1 MIIDN
6 YRKQVITHQ
15 QNIAKLQA
23 DIGRLAVKAAA
34 AMKKKMML
42 RLRQV
47 APPHFRQ
54 ETSNSEK
61 QIVKL
66 VSTVRY

>member
-23 DIGRLAVKAAA
+23 DVGRLAVKAAA
-34 AMKKKMML
+34 AMKKKMVL

-47 APPHFRQ
+47 APLHFRQ